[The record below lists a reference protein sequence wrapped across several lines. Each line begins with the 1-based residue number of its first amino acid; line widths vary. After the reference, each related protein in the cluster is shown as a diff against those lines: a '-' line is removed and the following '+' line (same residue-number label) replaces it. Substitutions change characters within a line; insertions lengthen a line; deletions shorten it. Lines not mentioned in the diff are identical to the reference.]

1 MSATREKRSNVL
13 KTLLFV
19 GVFFL
24 PHCLF
29 AEEKGDGGFMGESGM
44 TALRSEAIRNW
55 EKGRISDA
63 LEKLGVMAQ
72 EQPYE
77 AQHRL
82 AVGLCLRRQKRYR
95 EAMES
100 YREAKDLGGPKGLIA
115 LLEAEIHA
123 IANERDQVFSCLRRA
138 ARGGRNIIKDVQEL
152 PALSPYG
159 SDTGFVQLALQL
171 ESFELS
177 GSRGR
182 DPFSEP
188 FPLLSPGKTGKTG
201 KTGTGGEEPAG
212 VAARGRDL
220 EARTISGFRQLASK
234 LQSAYSAGD
243 EAALLDAWVGIEK
256 LSIDEESF
264 VLGRHRRE
272 YRDIR
277 SGLKRLDGKLD
288 SILLRHH
295 YREAVSG
302 LSAMQESFD
311 RGYYPKMERNSQAV
325 LSHCR
330 KFREHSADYA
340 PVAAELVRRANDLL
354 RRTAI
359 RLEFEARRPEVNGT
373 LVGEG
378 QGLAVVD
385 GRPLRPGDSISGFQL
400 LEVFSDRVKFAYKGE
415 EIPVLLVGNRDN
427 N

>member
-1 MSATREKRSNVL
+1 MRSAKIMKSTVFKIAFLLGGVL
-13 KTLLFV
+13 LSQGLRAGEEGSFDLL
-19 GVFFL
+19 
-24 PHCLF
+24 
-29 AEEKGDGGFMGESGM
+29 GESGM

-63 LEKLGVMAQ
+63 YKKLGVMAA

-82 AVGLCLRRQKRYR
+82 ALGLCLRRQKRYA

-123 IANERDQVFSCLRRA
+123 VSNERDQVFSCLRRA

-171 ESFELS
+171 ESFELP
-177 GSRGR
+177 GARGR
-182 DPFSEP
+182 DPFSDP
-188 FPLLSPGKTGKTG
+188 FPLLSPANPESERKAP
-201 KTGTGGEEPAG
+201 EAEAAG
-212 VAARGRDL
+212 SRDL
-220 EARTISGFRQLASK
+220 EAEALSRFRTLAERVH
-234 LQSAYSAGD
+234 SAYSAGD
-243 EAALLDAWVGIEK
+243 EVGLTEAWSGIER
-256 LSIDEESF
+256 LSLKEDNI
-264 VLGRHRRE
+264 VLAHHRRQ
-272 YRDIR
+272 YRDLR
-277 SGLKRLDGKLD
+277 SGLQRLEGKLD

-295 YREAVSG
+295 YQQAVSG
-302 LSAMQESFD
+302 LSAMQTRFD
-311 RGYYPKMERNSQAV
+311 LGDYAGIEQLNGAV
-325 LSHCR
+325 VASCR
-330 KFREHSADYA
+330 KLRSLSSDYA
-340 PVAAELVRRANDLL
+340 PVAVELVRRGGELV

-359 RLEFEARRPEVNGT
+359 RREFERRRPAVNGI

-385 GRPLRPGDSISGFQL
+385 GRPVRPGERISDFRL
-400 LEVFSDRVKFAYKGE
+400 LEVSSDRVKFAYKGE
-415 EIPVLLVGNRDN
+415 EIPVLLVGNRN
-427 N
+427 TK